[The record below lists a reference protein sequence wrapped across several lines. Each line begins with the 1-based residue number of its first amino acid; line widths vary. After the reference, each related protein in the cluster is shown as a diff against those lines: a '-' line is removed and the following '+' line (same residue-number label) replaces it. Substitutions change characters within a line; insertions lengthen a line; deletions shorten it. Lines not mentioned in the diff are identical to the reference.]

1 MRTVTEQAILVLNR
15 AITRAATHYDAAGPY
30 GKAMTSRNNFIGTI
44 RAAAG
49 YSPESWIAKGE
60 SPSAPSVASPLASP
74 SVLSLCFYAV
84 GRTVRQQIIPEL
96 KRLPATH
103 PLRSLQ
109 PHAAT
114 STQLADFCELI
125 SLIPHGV
132 GPVNLHTTDGLVKVL
147 KDTVERLLAQ
157 TGPSGSTLPSIP
169 SSAAVNRA
177 AREQKKLR
185 NTRAA
190 GEAVAVVSAAIRKA
204 DDATLQMVKGDGHVE
219 NLAWAAIDAHRAVVA
234 NDIQELAQKYGANRA
249 GSLLSALARSY
260 REPLA

>member
-1 MRTVTEQAILVLNR
+1 MSNTIKTYKAIEILNR
-15 AITRAATHYDAAGPY
+15 AINRAPKFYDAAGPY
-30 GKAMTSRNNFIGTI
+30 GKSGVRSNNFIGLI

-49 YSPESWIAKGE
+49 YSPDSWISLGE
-60 SPSAPSVASPLASP
+60 SPSNPSVASPFATP
-74 SVLSLCFYAV
+74 DELSLAFYAV

-109 PHAAT
+109 PHA